1 MLQTTGGNNVEHTV
15 TSEAVK
21 QRIRYVIGVNEPLL
35 ESFVGR
41 NVNGLTILTGSQ
53 FRLLMA

>member
-1 MLQTTGGNNVEHTV
+1 MEHTV